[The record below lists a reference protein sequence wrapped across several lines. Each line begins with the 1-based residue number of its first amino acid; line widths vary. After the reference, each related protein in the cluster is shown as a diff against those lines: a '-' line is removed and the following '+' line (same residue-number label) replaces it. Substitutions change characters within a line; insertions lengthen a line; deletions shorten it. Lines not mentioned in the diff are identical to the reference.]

1 MGRAAHPKIHSRRCM
16 PCSLRNVFLLTPTLH
31 QLYTQAYADSQAYTQ
46 AYTDLTHKLTPTYA
60 SAQTDT
66 LICIRSLFSHYPLLL
81 LVLLRVS
88 CSACWAVVHP
98 GIMSPMHEYLQD
110 LEGWILRCLAWVALM
125 QIAVPNVQNLG
136 TAMKTHKNAKV
147 VLASLGF
154 GDCFVSQ
161 LVMRS

>member
-1 MGRAAHPKIHSRRCM
+1 MHALQSPQCFFAYTD
-16 PCSLRNVFLLTPTLH
+16 LTPTLH
-31 QLYTQAYADSQAYTQ
+31 TSLRRLTSLHTSLHRPYTQAYADLRISSDRYTH
-46 AYTDLTHKLTPTYA
+46 LH
-60 SAQTDT
+60 
-66 LICIRSLFSHYPLLL
+66 SLFSHYPLLL